1 MFYLC
6 FFNCLSCFKKRQE
19 STKFGDVQTISDFT
33 FSPLGQKSKL
43 EKTSFR
49 TIDRSLHDWALA
61 GRLGHNPPESHH
73 RPIPPKL
80 REISSVG
87 RGTVGPADLGQNCP
101 AITST
106 SLKSLKLQTKLK
118 RNTKFFFVLV
128 SKNSCK
134 VPHPEIVNAIY
145 SWVNYVWMSI
155 RAPWWQTQT
164 KDETGKLAE
173 KA

>member
-1 MFYLC
+1 MFVLFQKEAGINEIRWC
-6 FFNCLSCFKKRQE
+6 PNFQWLHLQPPWSKVKTGKKVLEQLTALFTTE
-19 STKFGDVQTISDFT
+19 HSPADWATIH
-33 FSPLGQKSKL
+33 
-43 EKTSFR
+43 
-49 TIDRSLHDWALA
+49 RSLTTARFPRSSGKYRPWAV
-61 GRLGHNPPESHH
+61 PW
-73 RPIPPKL
+73 
-80 REISSVG
+80 
-87 RGTVGPADLGQNCP
+87 VGPPGPGQNCP

-145 SWVNYVWMSI
+145 SWANYVWMSI
-155 RAPWWQTQT
+155 SAPWWQTQT